1 MREPEK
7 IAVLTDSCADL
18 SPEIAKENGIFVV
31 PLSVVYPEKIYQ
43 DGVDIT
49 AEDIYRRMPE
59 EVPTT
64 TLPAGACIEDT
75 FREIRERGYRYVIAL
90 IFSSGIS
97 GTFNTIRM
105 LGEEAEGLEV
115 RVFDT
120 KTASL
125 GLGMIALQTVRYIQ
139 EGKSFLEL
147 QAIVQSLIRNTKVF
161 FCVDTLEY
169 LKRGGRIGKITCMAG
184 SVLQIKPIIT
194 FSEDGLLVN
203 VGKARGRMKSME
215 DIAQRVENLIPKKGR
230 YNMALAHGGCPEDLE
245 IVRKALSG
253 EIRKSSMFCESA
265 IDSVL
270 ACHVGPRLIGAG
282 VQILEF

>member
-1 MREPEK
+1 MREPAP

-18 SPEIAKENGIFVV
+18 SPQTAEENGIFVI
-31 PLSVVYPEKIYQ
+31 PLSVVYPERAYA

-49 AEDIYRRMPE
+49 AEDVYRRMPE

-64 TLPAGACIEDT
+64 TLPTGQVVEEA
-75 FREIRERGYRYVIAL
+75 FRKIRERGYRYVIAL
-90 IFSSGIS
+90 IFSGGIS
-97 GTFNTIRM
+97 GTYNMVRM

-125 GLGMIALQTVRYIQ
+125 GLGLIALQTVQYIRQ
-139 EGKSFLEL
+139 GRSFLEL
-147 QAIVQSLIRNTKVF
+147 QEIVRSLIRNTKVF

-194 FSEDGLLVN
+194 FSEEGQLVN
-203 VGKARGRMKSME
+203 VAKARGRMRSIDE
-215 DIAQRVENLIPKKGR
+215 ITERVKRLVPGKGR
-230 YNMALAHGGCPEDLE
+230 YNMAMAHGGCPEDME
-245 IVRKALSG
+245 IVRKALSP
-253 EIRKSSMFCESA
+253 EIRKSAMFCESA